1 MAQSPNASAP
11 SSPVLVAP
19 VDGAPV
25 DPDAVHFQW
34 EDAGDDLEYALEL
47 AANSTFED
55 VLLTLDVGDALDVT
69 VSDLPDQHGAY
80 FWRMRSKPKDSE
92 TWGPYGEGAMF
103 SVGEEPADVPSTD
116 AYGKPGSAAPVRP
129 DVQEDLGPVPGML
142 KGIST
147 EVAAEVTGD
156 SEYYAQEEELGV
168 EHEAIGVSQ
177 ILGFIGAIIAVL
189 ILIIIFVFQIVN
201 ISELR
206 TYESA
211 VLESGYPELRQ
222 VRVEAAR
229 EMTQYEIL
237 NDAEGIYQI
246 PVDRAMELLVDQ
258 ERSEPEGGYSPELP
272 LEARN

>member
-1 MAQSPNASAP
+1 MAQSPNP
-11 SSPVLVAP
+11 STPPSPALVAP

-25 DPDAVHFQW
+25 DPDAVQFQW
-34 EDAGDDLEYALEL
+34 EDAGDDLEYALEV
-47 AANSTFED
+47 AANATFED
-55 VLLTLDVGDALDVT
+55 VLLTLEVGDALDVT
-69 VSDLPDQHGAY
+69 VADLPDQHGSY
-80 FWRMRSKPKDSE
+80 FWRMRSKPKGRAA
-92 TWGPYGEGAMF
+92 WGPYGEGAMF
-103 SVGEEPADVPSTD
+103 SVGEEPAAIPSTD
-116 AYGKPGSAAPVRP
+116 DYGQPGSAAPVRP
-129 DVQEDLGPVPGML
+129 DVEEDLGPVPGML

-156 SEYYAQEEELGV
+156 PEYYAEEEELGV
-168 EHEAIGVSQ
+168 EHESIGVSQ

-189 ILIIIFVFQIVN
+189 ILMIIFVFQIVN

-237 NDAEGIYQI
+237 NDAEGVYQI

-258 ERSEPEGGYSPELP
+258 ERSTPEGGYSPELP
-272 LEARN
+272 LDARN